1 MQVACPA
8 SSSTEK
14 RDLKTFPK
22 TQSHSWSTEL
32 FSLLGK
38 KRHGGI
44 RSKVFTLTNLLQN
57 FILEIYLEVDA
68 YLITKKKKGFKL
80 FIFFLAL
87 QKVLQHTRLMHR
99 YCHFLES
106 CRNQPNIWY
115 DNNMVISITKTGLLW
130 NFNPIYDKTIVL
142 TIWIHSSFLA
152 ITPLPHRD
160 LHRQMFKLNTWT
172 TDIRSQREISLVVSS
187 SKLLPHALKSY
198 EVRWLVYQLVTWEN
212 TWQGCSFSLVF

>member
-8 SSSTEK
+8 SLSTEK

-22 TQSHSWSTEL
+22 TQSLPWSTEL
-32 FSLLGK
+32 SGEKRVWSDTFQSLHIDKPTTKFHFGNIPWGRCILNNK
-38 KRHGGI
+38 KR
-44 RSKVFTLTNLLQN
+44 LQ
-57 FILEIYLEVDA
+57 II
-68 YLITKKKKGFKL
+68 G
-80 FIFFLAL
+80 FFLAL
-87 QKVLQHTRLMHR
+87 QKVLQHTRLVHR

-115 DNNMVISITKTGLLW
+115 HNNMVISITKTGLLW

-142 TIWIHSSFLA
+142 TIWIHSRFLA

-160 LHRQMFKLNTWT
+160 LHRQMFKLNAWT
-172 TDIRSQREISLVVSS
+172 TDTRSQREISLAVSS
-187 SKLLPHALKSY
+187 SKLLAHALKSY
-198 EVRWLVYQLVTWEN
+198 EARRLVYQLVTWEN